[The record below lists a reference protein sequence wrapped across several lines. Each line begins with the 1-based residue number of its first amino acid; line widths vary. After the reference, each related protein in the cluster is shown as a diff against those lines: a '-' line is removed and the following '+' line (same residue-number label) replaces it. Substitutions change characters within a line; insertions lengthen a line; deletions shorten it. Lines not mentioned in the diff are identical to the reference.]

1 MSSKHLIIPDCQ
13 IKDGDDTEF
22 LSWIGQYILDQKPD
36 VIINLGDFADMES
49 LSSYDVGKKSFEGK
63 RYIKDISAAH
73 QAMDKLLQPLREFN
87 AKAKKNK
94 EKQYKPRKVLTL
106 GNHEERIA
114 RAVNNDPK
122 LEGLIKYE
130 DLPYQEWEVHP
141 FLKPVFIDGVA
152 YCFGYGEK
160 ALTAKYQ
167 YKNVEDLQVGEKLVG
182 FTESGSTKK
191 YETAIIESIDHDEAE
206 VFTVHDTNCVDTTV
220 TADHLWLVRKFTS
233 TQYEWVQ
240 TKDLKIGYEIL
251 QPFRNFTRSNC
262 LDMAWLGGILD
273 GEGWISKPNSKQGG
287 IQVGIAQNDG
297 KVFDKICEVLA
308 ANHFNFQVSK
318 NVRCNKIRIL
328 GSLNDKLRLLV
339 ETNAIR
345 LLDKLTPEMFGRLQS
360 TGINSLVT
368 SITPRGKQKIV
379 KIKTSTGTLVV
390 NGQAHHNC
398 HYFPTGVMGRPATT
412 ASAMVSKLHMSC
424 IAGHQQGKQVA
435 YGKRP
440 DGSTITCII
449 AGSCYEHDEHYLD
462 HQTNKHWRGV
472 IVLHEVQDGCFDEM
486 FVSLSYLKKRYGTK

>member
-1 MSSKHLIIPDCQ
+1 MSKHLIIPDCQ
-13 IKDGDDTEF
+13 IKDGDNTEF

-63 RYIKDISAAH
+63 RYIKDIEAAH
-73 QAMDKLLQPLREFN
+73 KAMDVLLQPLREFN
-87 AKAKKNK
+87 VKAKKNK

-130 DLPYQEWEVHP
+130 DLPYKDWEVHQ
-141 FLKPVFIDGVA
+141 FLKPVFIDGIA
-152 YCFGYGEK
+152 Y
-160 ALTAKYQ
+160 
-167 YKNVEDLQVGEKLVG
+167 
-182 FTESGSTKK
+182 S
-191 YETAIIESIDHDEAE
+191 
-206 VFTVHDTNCVDTTV
+206 
-220 TADHLWLVRKFTS
+220 
-233 TQYEWVQ
+233 
-240 TKDLKIGYEIL
+240 
-251 QPFRNFTRSNC
+251 
-262 LDMAWLGGILD
+262 
-273 GEGWISKPNSKQGG
+273 
-287 IQVGIAQNDG
+287 
-297 KVFDKICEVLA
+297 
-308 ANHFNFQVSK
+308 
-318 NVRCNKIRIL
+318 
-328 GSLNDKLRLLV
+328 
-339 ETNAIR
+339 
-345 LLDKLTPEMFGRLQS
+345 
-360 TGINSLVT
+360 
-368 SITPRGKQKIV
+368 
-379 KIKTSTGTLVV
+379 
-390 NGQAHHNC
+390 
-398 HYFPTGVMGRPATT
+398 HYFPTGVMGRAATT

-486 FVSLSYLKKRYGTK
+486 FCSLNYLKKKYGTE